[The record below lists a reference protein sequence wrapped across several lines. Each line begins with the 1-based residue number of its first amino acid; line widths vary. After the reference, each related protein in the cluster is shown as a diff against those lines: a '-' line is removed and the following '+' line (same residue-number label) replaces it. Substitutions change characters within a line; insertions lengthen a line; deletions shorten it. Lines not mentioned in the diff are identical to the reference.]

1 MIYANTPPAYSFTGN
16 TKEYPPL
23 AQAVPGPGHY
33 DPSLKSPQLLTHFS
47 KSDKFT
53 PIKTQAPGPGTYDA
67 LPVIGEG
74 PKASLRPRPEARF
87 DTAVPG
93 PGTYEPVNPR
103 ELVAPIHFSKAP
115 KDQSYKTSVP
125 GPGEYNPTAKEGGPS
140 WSFLGPGKD
149 GLRGES
155 VGSEGKISVRN
166 DSPGPG
172 YYDVSKS
179 LANTLPGFWA
189 SKAKKEPSYIQ
200 HSSNPGPSAYDPKP
214 ISHQDRVSGLGKSPK
229 LPDYKNFTPGP
240 GHYDPKSQDTPV
252 KITLRSRLT
261 DLDLE
266 RRKKLPVCST

>member
-189 SKAKKEPSYIQ
+189 PKAKKEPSYIQ

-266 RRKKLPVCST
+266 HRKKLPVCST